1 MGKVLTLTSAVNA
14 DTTDMIEMIHA
25 AGHEVTIGPDFVG
38 VSWSDEVGD
47 EIRRL
52 LAGHDALIVG
62 GVEIRRDTI
71 EASPD
76 LRVISRTGVGY
87 DAVDAA
93 AAAENEIPVV
103 IAVGSNHITVAE
115 YAFGL
120 MLALGR
126 QMLPHHQI
134 VIGGEW
140 RRVPNIDLAG
150 KTLGIAGL
158 GRIGRALAD
167 RALAFEMEV
176 IGYEVYPSLE
186 FVESRG
192 IQLVDIDEL
201 CRRSDFV
208 SLHLPVT
215 DETSKI
221 INAERLRLMKP
232 SAYIVNTARGGLF
245 DENALY
251 AALRG
256 GQIAGAGLDVF
267 EPEPPVGSP
276 LLDLPNVITSPHAAG
291 ISRESVH
298 RMGYQ
303 AVENALAVLSGS
315 WPREIV
321 VNGVYSDA

>member
-1 MGKVLTLTSAVNA
+1 MLTLTSAVSA
-14 DTTDMIEMIHA
+14 HTTDIIEMIHA
-25 AGHEVTIGPDFVG
+25 AGHELTIGPDFVG
-38 VSWSDEVGD
+38 VSRGQDVAGEVR
-47 EIRRL
+47 EL
-52 LAGHDALIVG
+52 LAGHDALVVG
-62 GVEIRRDTI
+62 GVEIGREAI

-93 AAAENEIPVV
+93 AAAENGIPVV

-120 MLALGR
+120 MVVLGR
-126 QMLPHHQI
+126 QILPHHQI
-134 VIGGEW
+134 AISGEW
-140 RRVPNIDLAG
+140 RRVPNSDLAG

-158 GRIGRALAD
+158 GRIGRALTD

-176 IGYEVYPSLE
+176 IGYEAYPDRE

-192 IQLVDIDEL
+192 IELVEIDDL

-208 SLHLPVT
+208 SLHLPAT
-215 DETSKI
+215 DETTEI
-221 INAERLRLMKP
+221 INAERLQLMKP
-232 SAYIVNTARGGLF
+232 SAYVVNTARGGLI
-245 DENALY
+245 DERALY
-251 AALRG
+251 SALKD

-276 LLDLPNVITSPHAAG
+276 LLDLPNVIASPHAAG
-291 ISRESVH
+291 VSYESVR
-298 RMGYQ
+298 RMGYI

-321 VNGVYSDA
+321 VNGVYADA

>member
-1 MGKVLTLTSAVNA
+1 MLTLTSAVSA
-14 DTTDMIEMIHA
+14 DTDDIIEMIHA
-25 AGHEVTIGPDFVG
+25 AGHELTIGPDFVG
-38 VSWSDEVGD
+38 VSRGQEVSS
-47 EIRRL
+47 EVHAL
-52 LAGHDALIVG
+52 LAGHDALVVG
-62 GVEIRRDTI
+62 GVEIGREVI
-71 EASPD
+71 EASPQ

-93 AAAENEIPVV
+93 AAAEHGIPVV

-120 MLALGR
+120 MLVLGR

-134 VIGGEW
+134 AIGGEW
-140 RRVPNIDLAG
+140 RRVANSDLAG

-176 IGYEVYPSLE
+176 IGYEAYPDRE
-186 FVESRG
+186 FVESRA
-192 IQLVDIDEL
+192 IELVEIDQL
-201 CRRSDFV
+201 CRRSDFI
-208 SLHLPVT
+208 SLHLPAT
-215 DETSKI
+215 DETTEI
-221 INAERLRLMKP
+221 INAERLELMKP
-232 SAYIVNTARGGLF
+232 SAYVVNTARGGLI
-245 DENALY
+245 DESALY
-251 AALRG
+251 TALKD

-276 LLDLPNVITSPHAAG
+276 LLELPNVIASPHAAG
-291 ISRESVH
+291 LSRESMH

-303 AVENALAVLSGS
+303 AVENALAVLSES

-321 VNGVYSDA
+321 VNGVYADA

>member
-1 MGKVLTLTSAVNA
+1 MLTLTSAVSA
-14 DTTDMIEMIHA
+14 DTADIIEMIHA
-25 AGHEVTIGPDFVG
+25 AGHELTIGPDFVG
-38 VSWSDEVGD
+38 VSRAQEVSS
-47 EIRRL
+47 EVHEL
-52 LAGHDALIVG
+52 LAGHDALVVG
-62 GVEIRRDTI
+62 GVEIGREVI
-71 EASPD
+71 EASPQ

-93 AAAENEIPVV
+93 AAAENGIPVV

-120 MLALGR
+120 MLVLGR

-134 VIGGEW
+134 AIGGEW
-140 RRVPNIDLAG
+140 RRAANSDLAG

-176 IGYEVYPSLE
+176 IGYEAYPDRE

-192 IQLVDIDEL
+192 IELVEIDQL
-201 CRRSDFV
+201 CRRSDFI
-208 SLHLPVT
+208 SLHLPAT
-215 DETSKI
+215 DETTEI
-221 INAERLRLMKP
+221 INTERLELMKP
-232 SAYIVNTARGGLF
+232 SAYVVNTARGGLI
-245 DENALY
+245 DESALY
-251 AALRG
+251 AALKD

-276 LLDLPNVITSPHAAG
+276 LLELPNVIASPHAAG

-321 VNGVYSDA
+321 VNGIYADA

>member
-1 MGKVLTLTSAVNA
+1 MLTLTSAVSA
-14 DTTDMIEMIHA
+14 DTADIIEMIHA
-25 AGHEVTIGPDFVG
+25 AGHELTIGPDFVG
-38 VSWSDEVGD
+38 VSRGQEVSS
-47 EIRRL
+47 EVHEL
-52 LAGHDALIVG
+52 LAGHDALVVG
-62 GVEIRRDTI
+62 GVEIGREVI
-71 EASPD
+71 EASPQ

-93 AAAENEIPVV
+93 AAAEHGIPVV

-120 MLALGR
+120 MLVLGR

-134 VIGGEW
+134 AIGGEW
-140 RRVPNIDLAG
+140 RRVANSDLAG

-176 IGYEVYPSLE
+176 IGYEAYPDRE

-192 IQLVDIDEL
+192 IELVEIDQL
-201 CRRSDFV
+201 CRRSDFI
-208 SLHLPVT
+208 SLHLPAT
-215 DETSKI
+215 DETTEI
-221 INAERLRLMKP
+221 INSERLELMKP
-232 SAYIVNTARGGLF
+232 SAYVVNTARGGLI
-245 DENALY
+245 DESALY
-251 AALRG
+251 AALKD

-276 LLDLPNVITSPHAAG
+276 LLELPNVIASPHAAG

-321 VNGVYSDA
+321 VNGIYADA

>member
-1 MGKVLTLTSAVNA
+1 MAKVLSLTSSVSA
-14 DTTDMIEMIHA
+14 DTTDIIEMIHA
-25 AGHEVTIGPDFVG
+25 SGHELTIGPDFVG
-38 VSWSDEVGD
+38 VSRGQEVAG
-47 EIRRL
+47 EVREL
-52 LAGHDALIVG
+52 LAGHDALVVG
-62 GVEIRRDTI
+62 GVEISREAI

-93 AAAENEIPVV
+93 AAAENGIPVV
-103 IAVGSNHITVAE
+103 IAVGSNHTTVAE

-120 MLALGR
+120 MVVLGR
-126 QMLPHHQI
+126 QMLAHHQI

-140 RRVPNIDLAG
+140 RRAPNFDLAG

-176 IGYEVYPSLE
+176 IGNEVYPDRD

-192 IQLVDIDEL
+192 IKLVEIDEL
-201 CRRSDFV
+201 CRRSDFI

-215 DETSKI
+215 DETAAI
-221 INAERLRLMKP
+221 INAERLELMKP
-232 SAYIVNTARGGLF
+232 TAYIVNTARGALI
-245 DENALY
+245 DEKALY
-251 AALRG
+251 SALKDGR
-256 GQIAGAGLDVF
+256 IAGVGLDVF

-276 LLDLPNVITSPHAAG
+276 LLKLPNVITSPHAAG
-291 ISRESVH
+291 VSSESVR
-298 RMGYQ
+298 RMGYH

-321 VNGVYSDA
+321 VNGVYADA